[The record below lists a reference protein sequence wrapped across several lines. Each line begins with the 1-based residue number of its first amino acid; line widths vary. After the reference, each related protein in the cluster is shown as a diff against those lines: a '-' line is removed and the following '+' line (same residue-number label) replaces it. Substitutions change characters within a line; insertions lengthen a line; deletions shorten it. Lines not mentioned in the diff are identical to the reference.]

1 MPTAKTK
8 PKSPALKRNI
18 YLGLTL
24 AFFLA
29 LISVFVFD
37 GYMGVYDTVTV
48 VTQEREE
55 TIEPEYWLRDGYSNY
70 FWVDEGQDVSF
81 HYELENRA
89 FGSYQADVEVAI
101 WFGESKQS
109 VVLTDTVAIDSF
121 DSYQW
126 DWVIDTATLRPAD
139 VPEPYDYEFSVI
151 ITRDGVE
158 LRTVVQVMSREV
170 ELK

>member
-1 MPTAKTK
+1 MPTAKNK
-8 PKSPALKRNI
+8 PKTSAFKRNI

-29 LISVFVFD
+29 LIAVFVFD
-37 GYMGVYDTVTV
+37 GYMGIYDTVTV
-48 VTQEREE
+48 ITQEREE

-70 FWVDEGQDVSF
+70 IWTDEGQDISF
-81 HYELENRA
+81 HYELENRCL
-89 FGSYQADVEVAI
+89 SDYTADVEVAI

-109 VVLTDTVAIDSF
+109 VVLTDTVAIGGF
-121 DSYQW
+121 DSHEW

-139 VPEPYDYEFSVI
+139 IPEPYDYEFSVI

-170 ELK
+170 EPK